1 MTEVASP
8 AAPDSLQLAGLL
20 ARRGHRF
27 DVAALSLA
35 VQGLAPQYLVGSGA
49 EWLRAVAVRAGLPH
63 LRAVAADVRRAD
75 PAMLPALAW
84 QGGHWQLLIEV
95 GPRGCMLEDGGG
107 RRQHLAVDELAGA
120 PVICVHSPAGGA
132 GAPSDLPTRSP
143 AARLIVGEL
152 LRHPGWIVQVAL
164 ATIAVNVLAVATSLF
179 SMQVY
184 DRVVPTFAYATLATL
199 TAGMGIVFALDAL
212 LKQARAAILD
222 RVAVTV
228 DSRASQQVFAHLLDT
243 ELDARPRSVGS
254 FAAQVGSLESVRQFL
269 SSTVIFGLVDLPFC
283 LLFLA
288 LIALIGGPV
297 AWVYALLLPVGLVAA
312 WAVHRRLRRL
322 VQSQMAQGNERQGVL
337 VDAIRG
343 AEAIRAAGAGWRF
356 AREWRNVTEGLA
368 ALSLRQKG
376 THNTLSIIIGLL
388 SSIAYVAAIVVGVWQ
403 VEEGHFGMGGMV
415 ACSLLGGRV
424 ITPLMQG
431 IQYLVQWEQ
440 VRQSLRMV
448 DQVLALPLQR
458 RPDQALLAPSLA
470 SADIAAEQVTHQY
483 PGAALGLRLP
493 PLLQFRSGER
503 VLLLGPVGSG
513 KSTLLKLLGGL
524 YRPSAGQVRVAG
536 IDLWE
541 IDPQVLAGLI
551 GYLPQEPQLFKGTLY
566 ENLLL
571 STVVPD
577 AEAQALARA
586 LGIDQIAASSSL
598 GMNLRIGEGGL
609 GLSGGQR
616 QLVSLGRLM
625 LSAPRLWLLDEPTAS
640 LDADSEA
647 RLWKTLEQRLRPD
660 DILLVATHKP
670 GHALRLATR
679 VLVMRGGEVVRDGQP
694 AELFPRAFPGS
705 GGAAADTGAAALAAS
720 SAGGRHA
727 G

>member
-35 VQGLAPQYLVGSGA
+35 VQGLAPQYLVRSGA

-63 LRAVAADVRRAD
+63 LRAVAVDVRRAD

-84 QGGHWQLLIEV
+84 HGGHWQLLIEV
-95 GPRGCMLEDGGG
+95 SPRGCVLEDGGG
-107 RRQHLAVDELAGA
+107 RHQRLAVDELAAA
-120 PVICVHSPAGGA
+120 PVICVHSPAGAA

-143 AARLIVGEL
+143 AARLVVGEL
-152 LRHPGWIVQVAL
+152 LRHPGWIVQVML

-368 ALSLRQKG
+368 ALSMRQKG

-403 VEEGHFGMGGMV
+403 VEGGHFGMGGMV

-524 YRPSAGQVRVAG
+524 YRPSTGQVRVAG

-541 IDPQVLAGLI
+541 IDPQALAGLI

-586 LGIDQIAASSSL
+586 LGIDQIAAGSSL
-598 GMNLRIGEGGL
+598 GMNLRIGEGGV

-616 QLVSLGRLM
+616 QLVALGRMM

-705 GGAAADTGAAALAAS
+705 GAAAADTGAAAPAAA